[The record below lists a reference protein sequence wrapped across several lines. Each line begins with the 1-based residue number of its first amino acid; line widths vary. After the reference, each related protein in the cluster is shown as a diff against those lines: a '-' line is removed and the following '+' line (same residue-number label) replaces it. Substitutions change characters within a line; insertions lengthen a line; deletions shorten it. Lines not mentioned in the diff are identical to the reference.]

1 MFFSSKTKGKQTVTV
16 IILLSHPDE
25 YEICFVNDEDYSV
38 LSTTDPN
45 AKEELERELKKEL
58 LSKKGN

>member
-1 MFFSSKTKGKQTVTV
+1 MHV

-38 LSTTDPN
+38 LSKTDPN
-45 AKEELERELKKEL
+45 AKQELERELKKEAA
-58 LSKKGN
+58 KKAAAAK

>member
-1 MFFSSKTKGKQTVTV
+1 M